1 MIDFEGL
8 IKRYGKREVLTQ
20 VSARLRPGKITSLI
34 GPNGAGKSTL
44 LSIISRLIESDSGSV
59 RLLEKNL
66 NTYPSRE
73 LAQHLSILRQ
83 SNHIETKLKVG
94 DLVAL
99 GRFPHSQGRLKQ
111 ADHMLIDKALDF
123 THMQAYRDTYLD
135 ELSGGERQRA
145 FIAMT
150 IAQDTQYILLDEP
163 LNNLDMRHSV
173 LVMKTLRR
181 LVDELGKTIVIVL
194 HEINFAA
201 QYSDDIIAMK
211 AGRICH
217 HAPVEEVIQAA
228 VLKEIYDMDFHII
241 QSGNHRICNYFNL

>member
-8 IKRYGKREVLTQ
+8 VKRYGRRTVLKQ
-20 VSARLRPGKITSLI
+20 VSAKIRPGKITSLI

-44 LSIISRLIESDSGSV
+44 LSVISRLISPESGHV
-59 RLLEKNL
+59 CLLEKNIS
-66 NTYPSRE
+66 NYPSRE
-73 LAQHLSILRQ
+73 LARHLSILRQ
-83 SNHIETKLKVG
+83 SNHVEMKLKVE

-99 GRFPHSQGRLKQ
+99 GRFPHSQGRLTKQ
-111 ADHMLIDKALDF
+111 DHHHIQQAIAF
-123 THMQAYRDTYLD
+123 TQLQDYRDTYLD
-135 ELSGGERQRA
+135 ALSGGERQRA

-150 IAQDTQYILLDEP
+150 IAQDTQCILLDEP

-194 HEINFAA
+194 HDINFAA

-211 AGRICH
+211 SGEICY
-217 HAPVEEVIQAA
+217 HAPVESVIQAE

-241 QSGNHRICNYFNL
+241 QTEQHRICNYFNL